1 MNSEVT
7 CFSEM
12 NADFF
17 FIVTAMIMS
26 FSDKLSFEWFD
37 KIS

>member
-7 CFSEM
+7 RFSEM

-17 FIVTAMIMS
+17 FFLTAMIVS
-26 FSDKLSFEWFD
+26 FSAKLSFEWFD